1 MREIFLLNLEVKRR
15 LNKFAEIKR
24 KTTACKNTAVSK
36 TKEPDITAAS
46 EALCIQEYKKAA
58 GIRAKKLFFAIRAT
72 ARADHPI
79 PEEKER

>member
-1 MREIFLLNLEVKRR
+1 MREIFLLNPKVKRR
-15 LNKFAEIKR
+15 LNRFAEIKR

-36 TKEPDITAAS
+36 TNEPDITAAS
-46 EALCIQEYKKAA
+46 EALCIHEYKKAA
-58 GIRAKKLFFAIRAT
+58 GIIAKKLFFAIKAI